1 MNAGKQPILVVNQA
15 CDCTVAQVTEQFK
28 SAGYAVVQ
36 SFDLLSAMDART
48 QCTCQMIILL
58 VYGKDGPPATVILDG
73 NDVST
78 SIFLEN
84 EPERSFCAKITTLL
98 SSIAVT
104 AGANAENSN
113 DESNGTGMQPD
124 T

>member
-15 CDCTVAQVTEQFK
+15 CKCTVAQVTELFR

-36 SFDLLSAMDART
+36 SFDLLSAIDART
-48 QCTCQMIILL
+48 RCICQMVVLL

-73 NDVST
+73 NDIST

-84 EPERSFCAKITTLL
+84 EPERSFRAKFSILL
-98 SSIAVT
+98 SPIAVT
-104 AGANAENSN
+104 GDANTECSN
-113 DESNGTGMQPD
+113 DGSNDVGA
-124 T
+124 

>member
-15 CDCTVAQVTEQFK
+15 CDCTVTQVTEQFM

-48 QCTCQMIILL
+48 RCICQLVVLL

-73 NDVST
+73 NDMST

-84 EPERSFCAKITTLL
+84 EPERSFRAKFTTLL
-98 SSIAVT
+98 SPIAAT
-104 AGANAENSN
+104 ADANAESSN
-113 DESNGTGMQPD
+113 DESTDIETQHD
-124 T
+124 I